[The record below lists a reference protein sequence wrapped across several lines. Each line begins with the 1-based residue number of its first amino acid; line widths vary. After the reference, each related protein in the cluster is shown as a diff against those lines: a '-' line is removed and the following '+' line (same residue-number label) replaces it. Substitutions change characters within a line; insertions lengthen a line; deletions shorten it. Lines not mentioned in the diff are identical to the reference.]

1 MTHGPCSPQITTTMC
16 MAHSSKKERQAE
28 ENGSNPQRIRLSFN
42 QLKAVKINV
51 FCSDKGI
58 FIMERD
64 ADYQLVSLIIATP

>member
-1 MTHGPCSPQITTTMC
+1 